1 MRISIATK
9 IFAGFIALMLLFGG
23 VSTYTLVRMHGIG
36 TDLRVLNRVY
46 LRLNETYVQLNLTM
60 TEVHTLQNNLIN
72 LLDTMPEGRNPALV
86 VRWIRMARNQR
97 RKRLAQAIHLAKG
110 GLAIHPPSRD
120 KAFLQRLIRELGLL
134 SDIFRAT
141 DSMYD
146 SLFEKLG
153 SSDRG
158 LSPKLQVTGS
168 GLRRREH
175 AAFTRLR
182 RLSSALRQ
190 RLSNVLVPAV
200 LRAAERIERT
210 ETRAF
215 YATMLWVTLAVILG
229 FVLAIMSQLT
239 LRPLRKLAQDARR
252 VGRGEYD
259 VKIEVSSADE
269 VGMLG
274 REFQQMAEAL
284 RERER
289 RLIETER
296 LAARTERLAALGHLA
311 AQITHEIRNPL
322 SSIGLNAEMIEEE
335 LLETGNATEDRL
347 ELVRRIQREVD
358 RLAEI
363 TEEYLQFA
371 RLPRPKLI
379 LEDPVEVLAATCS
392 LLEPE
397 CAQAGI
403 ELRFD
408 PGRNLP
414 KILLDENQI
423 RQAVMNLVRNAR
435 EAMENSHGSITL
447 RLRTIEDDM
456 DGQQLEIAI
465 EDDGPGISVQDI
477 GQIFE
482 PFYSTKEKG
491 TGLGLAIT
499 NQIVTEHRGTILV
512 ENRPEGGARFR
523 ILLPLRP
530 EGPNAPTTRPH
541 SETS

>member
-23 VSTYTLVRMHGIG
+23 VSTYTLVRMHDIG

-97 RKRLAQAIHLAKG
+97 SKRLAQAIHLARTALSIK
-110 GLAIHPPSRD
+110 PPARD
-120 KAFLQRLIRELGLL
+120 REFLHRLIRDLRLL
-134 SDIFRAT
+134 SETFAAT

-146 SLFEKLG
+146 SLFKKLG
-153 SSDRG
+153 SADRG

-182 RLSSALRQ
+182 RLSTALRQ

-200 LRAAERIERT
+200 LRAAERIEHT

-215 YATMLWVTLAVILG
+215 YATMVWVTLAVLLG
-229 FVLAIMSQLT
+229 FVLAVMSQLT
-239 LRPLRKLAQDARR
+239 LRPLRKLAEDARR

-296 LAARTERLAALGHLA
+296 LAARAERLAALGHLA

-322 SSIGLNAEMIEEE
+322 SSIGLNAEMVEEE
-335 LLETGNATEDRL
+335 LLESGTATEENL
-347 ELVRRIQREVD
+347 ELIRKIQREVD

-371 RLPRPKLI
+371 RLPRPKRTM
-379 LEDPVEVLAATCS
+379 EDPTDVLQATCN
-392 LLEPE
+392 LIRPE
-397 CAQAGI
+397 CEQAGV
-403 ELRFD
+403 ELRFE
-408 PGRNLP
+408 PEKNLP
-414 KILLDENQI
+414 KALLDENQI

-435 EAMENSHGSITL
+435 EAMEGRDGTITVHL
-447 RLRTIEDDM
+447 RLAEEGSGERK
-456 DGQQLEIAI
+456 LEIAI
-465 EDDGPGISVQDI
+465 EDQGPGIPPEDLN
-477 GQIFE
+477 QIFE

-499 NQIVTEHRGTILV
+499 NQIVTEHGGTLV
-512 ENRPEGGARFR
+512 AENRPEGGARFR
-523 ILLPLRP
+523 ILLPLTQVNP
-530 EGPNAPTTRPH
+530 KGKA
-541 SETS
+541 SSKWS